1 MIRPPMPKTP
11 GASPHLC
18 PCHSGPVCEL
28 TSFELPFS
36 QFWRRD
42 NLIEDGDRVMASWGA
57 WYSATQPDASD
68 ITIGTREETEVL
80 FGETFYTQR
89 LVTWDLSPY
98 ATAFGV
104 WAGID
109 PGRCNSSGHSQV
121 NFLIKA
127 AVTGVS
133 SLTLRVKI
141 KDAQGSY
148 FYKDVAATA
157 NAWQRVQWPFRPA
170 VGVGQRPPGSSPPG
184 DRYRHPGQSSRQR
197 RLLSH

>member
-1 MIRPPMPKTP
+1 MSMPFRTGLPTLTP
-11 GASPHLC
+11 
-18 PCHSGPVCEL
+18 
-28 TSFELPFS
+28 FELPFS

-42 NLIEDGDRVMASWGA
+42 NLIEDGDRVTAMWGA

-109 PGRCNSSGHSQV
+109 PGRCDSSGHSQV
-121 NFLIKA
+121 NFLVQ
-127 AVTGVS
+127 AVVAGVA
-133 SLTLRVKI
+133 SLTLRVKV

-148 FYKDVAATA
+148 FYQDVTVPA
-157 NAWQRVQWPFRPA
+157 NAWRRVTVALSDLQLES
-170 VGVGQRPPGSSPPG
+170 GSHSPGSSPPG
-184 DRYRHPGQSSRQR
+184 NRPGHPVQSSQQR